1 MNRMAKEHELLFK
14 INAQMGSSYQ
24 STFRE
29 AVASMGSL
37 REEYNALAN
46 TAKDI
51 AAYQRQAQAVENT
64 KAKLELLQQQYANIQ
79 REINETGGFSSDLEN
94 KLASKQHQI
103 DKTSEALQN
112 QTEKLNQYEASLQ
125 QAGVDTTNLSG
136 ESQRLA
142 NEMDDLR
149 KGFDNASQGAEE
161 MDASFKD
168 SINDMEGVLVGAGIV
183 KLAEELADQLKACA
197 SASME
202 FEVGMAAVRRTV
214 GGSEEEMAA
223 LGDQF
228 LQMAAVMPITTSE
241 LTEIAT
247 TAGQLGIAQEDVAD
261 FTEVMAKLATT
272 TDLSSDRAA
281 TLLAQFSNITQT
293 KDFDRLGSTVAA
305 LGDSTAT
312 TASRIVEMSQGMA
325 AAATVAGMSAQDV
338 LGISAAVG
346 ALGGRTQTG
355 ATAMSQLITKMQL
368 AIETGE
374 GVEGYAQTANMTA
387 QEFKRAWG
395 EDAAGALNAFI
406 QGLNDTE
413 RNGKTALAVL
423 SDLGISNARQ
433 LRVFT
438 GLANSGDMLTRTIS
452 LANQSWSEN
461 TALTE
466 KASIMY
472 DTTKAKM
479 VTMQNE
485 VNNLRIAIGDQFN
498 PALGRVYESL
508 GKFAGGLADFVNK
521 YPEVARAL
529 GALTVGL
536 TAATAALGAAKAGI
550 AAFNLIVS
558 ATSGPVG
565 WIALGVTALAAALGT
580 LALTADHSDD
590 ALYNVTDA
598 IRAMDT
604 AMADANRQV
613 EDAQADAMAA
623 AMTAEMYISR
633 LESLEEAGTAT
644 NVSQRE
650 YKAILSEINSLMPG
664 INIQLDEQTGLVQ
677 GGAASLRDLA
687 DSWKEAAVMQ
697 AYYNS
702 YSEKAQAWAKLRLEV
717 EDAETRLNVVREKNA
732 GMLGEIEQKE
742 QALAY
747 VQAKRNA
754 LTLDSIGDTE
764 LFMQMQHDYD
774 EQINQLQQDIS
785 SLYMGMTDEERDAM
799 VEQENLTAAVAD
811 GRAALNQ
818 YASEMEDLEGKMGAF
833 SDGNA
838 DGADSLESML
848 MPLDEVL
855 DGIESLAAAYN
866 DAYEEAMK
874 SVQGQ
879 FSLWDEAPEVVTT
892 GTEEIISALETQTQ
906 YWTEYSDNLADLTSR
921 NIDGL
926 SSMVASIADG
936 SEESANYIA
945 SLASLSNED
954 LESIVAEYQTLRDA
968 QDATTED
975 LATVQT
981 GFDNTMKSMV
991 ESAKGAVGDMKLTYD
1006 ARQAAI
1012 QTVNAYIDAADG
1024 MVGRVRSAYAA
1035 VAQAAKDALQYG
1047 GMTGYAAPTAAN
1059 GYPTSTSG
1067 YGHAGGTDYAQEGW
1081 RWVGEQGP
1089 ELMYFQ
1095 GGETVIPHT
1104 KSVEMLKNS
1113 GGGQQVINVTLAPSY
1128 QISGTGDP
1136 QDIRAILEE
1145 HDRELPDKVTA
1156 ILREA
1161 ERDAVRR
1168 SYV

>member
-79 REINETGGFSSDLEN
+79 KEINETGGFSSDLEN

-272 TDLSSDRAA
+272 TDLSADKAA
-281 TLLAQFSNITQT
+281 TLLAQFSNITNT

-374 GVEGYAQTANMTA
+374 GLEGYAQTANMTA

-565 WIALGVTALAAALGT
+565 WIALGVTALAAALTT

-604 AMADANRQV
+604 AVADANRQV

-764 LFMQMQHDYD
+764 LFMQMQRDYD
-774 EQINQLQQDIS
+774 NQIVQLQDD
-785 SLYMGMTDEERDAM
+785 LYQLYSGMTDEERDAM

-811 GRAALNQ
+811 GRAALNK
-818 YASEMEDLEGKMGAF
+818 YASEMEDMEGAMGAF
-833 SDGNA
+833 SEGNKE
-838 DGADSLESML
+838 GADSLEAMRT
-848 MPLDEVL
+848 PLDDVLSVL
-855 DGIESLAAAYN
+855 DSLQAAYDGATEAVEKSMAKQFDFWDKA
-866 DAYEEAMK
+866 DA
-874 SVQGQ
+874 
-879 FSLWDEAPEVVTT
+879 VVAT
-892 GTEEIISALETQTQ
+892 GTDAIIANLDSQAK
-906 YWTEYSDNLADLTSR
+906 YWTEYSANLDNLWDR
-921 NIDGL
+921 NIDGMDAML
-926 SSMVASIADG
+926 KDLADG
-936 SEESANYIA
+936 STDSAAIIAGMAGASDEEIA
-945 SLASLSNED
+945 KIVESWQSLQAATAGAKDD
-954 LESIVAEYQTLRDA
+954 LVWA
-968 QDATTED
+968 QLGVEQAMR
-975 LATVQT
+975 ATV
-981 GFDNTMKSMV
+981 D
-991 ESAKGAVGDMKLTYD
+991 SAKSAVGDMNLTYE
-1006 ARQAAI
+1006 ARNAAL
-1012 QTVNAYIDAADG
+1012 QTINSYINTASSLT
-1024 MVGRVRSAYAA
+1024 GRVSAAYAA

-1047 GMTGYAAPTAAN
+1047 NMTVITRTNGENIGRVGYA
-1059 GYPTSTSG
+1059 S
-1067 YGHAGGTDYAQEGW
+1067 GTDYATPGW
-1081 RWVGEQGP
+1081 HMVGEEGP
-1089 ELMYFQ
+1089 ELMYFN
-1095 GGETVIPHT
+1095 GGEQVIPTT
-1104 KSVEMLKNS
+1104 KSVEMLQNI
-1113 GGGQQVINVTLAPSY
+1113 GGSQVINVTLAPSY